1 MAKWAQINSLLKNA
15 SLIVSFG
22 VFYLHYGRFLTFD
35 FCCLILSAGLLPW
48 PRLPGTTD
56 GLMGLFDEI
65 KVKSEILKT
74 PLPETDGQ

>member
-22 VFYLHYGRFLTFD
+22 YGRFLTFD

-56 GLMGLFDEI
+56 GLMGLLDEI